1 MRDLKKLENELRFAA
16 DAGCDYTLLIEAAEA
31 LRDAREI
38 IDMYAN
44 EQKVVY
50 LKMETWT
57 PWDHVIKLEKALNER
72 SPDRIIVLPP
82 YVTVMN
88 PEELEQVK
96 TALLGG
102 QDADIEKEVP
112 GGD

>member
-50 LKMETWT
+50 LKMETCT
-57 PWDHVIKLEKALNER
+57 PWDHVIKLEKDLNER
-72 SPDRIIVLPP
+72 SPDRIVLLPS
-82 YVTVMN
+82 YIEILN
-88 PEELEQVK
+88 PEELQTIK
-96 TALLGG
+96 TQILG
-102 QDADIEKEVP
+102 E
-112 GGD
+112 